1 VNHPASQPA
10 RPPLW
15 LAAAAVAAGW
25 GAVYDVGRWLIAF
38 VTFPTHED
46 VRIYYVA
53 AEAGLRYGWSTVYN
67 LSTLRALSAGF
78 AGGQT
83 NIDSSATYISPPL
96 LAWLFAPLTAVSE
109 PVAYALWAALSL
121 GALVWMWRIAAPYTG
136 AAKFAL
142 LLLALALWPVL
153 DAFYRGQPVLI
164 LLALAAGSWWLT
176 AHDRPWAA
184 GAALALA
191 TALKPQLVYLVP
203 LALLVSGR
211 YRVVLGWA
219 AACVVLAIAFAAS
232 LGESGLQSW
241 WLIFQLVESNGE
253 HAYFTLAYLFGFGVV
268 TYSLL
273 AIFAMAALAVAWK
286 RRADVDIV
294 FAAGLLGSLAVSV
307 HLHLYDYTTLVLA
320 AWLVLRTAPPLWQR
334 LWLLVGVVT
343 MQALALGFPAPQLI
357 WDAGWLA
364 ILVVSSFFGSG
375 VSGPA
380 TRPAASSAARA
391 GT

>member
-1 VNHPASQPA
+1 MNQPASQPA

-25 GAVYDVGRWLIAF
+25 GAIYDIGRWIVAYA
-38 VTFPTHED
+38 TFPAHED

-53 AEAGLRYGWSTVYN
+53 AEAGLKYGWSTIYDIP
-67 LSTLRALSAGF
+67 TLRALSAGF

-121 GALVWMWRIAAPYTG
+121 AALVSTWRIAAPHTG
-136 AAKFAL
+136 LAKFAL

-153 DAFYRGQPVLI
+153 DAFYRGQPVLV
-164 LLALAAGSWWLT
+164 LLALVAASWWLT
-176 AHDRPWAA
+176 SNDRPWAA
-184 GAALALA
+184 GIALAFA
-191 TALKPQLVYLVP
+191 TALKPQVVYLVP
-203 LALLVSGR
+203 VALLVSGR

-219 AACVVLAIAFAAS
+219 AACVVLAVAFIVS
-232 LGESGLQSW
+232 LGQSGLQTW
-241 WLIFQLVESNGE
+241 WQTVQLVESNGE
-253 HAYFTLAYLFGFGVV
+253 HAYFTLAYLFGFGIV
-268 TYSLL
+268 TYVLL
-273 AIFAMAALAVAWK
+273 AIFGIAALAVAWK
-286 RRADVDIV
+286 RRADVDMV

-307 HLHLYDYTTLVLA
+307 HLHLYDYSTLVLA
-320 AWLVLRTAPPLWQR
+320 AWLVLRTVPPLWQC

-343 MQALALGFPAPQLI
+343 MQALALGLPAPQLI

-364 ILVVSSFFGSG
+364 ILVVSNFFGSG
-375 VSGPA
+375 ASGPA
-380 TRPAASSAARA
+380 TRRAAASGAHA

>member
-1 VNHPASQPA
+1 MNHPASQPA

-25 GAVYDVGRWLIAF
+25 GAVYDIGRWIAAF
-38 VTFPTHED
+38 VTFPAHED

-53 AEAGLRYGWSTVYN
+53 AQAGLRYGWSTIYDIPTLRS
-67 LSTLRALSAGF
+67 LSTGF

-96 LAWLFAPLTAVSE
+96 LAWLFAPLTAFSE
-109 PVAYALWAALSL
+109 PVAYAVWAAVSL
-121 GALVWMWRIAAPYTG
+121 GALIWMWHITAPYSG
-136 AAKFAL
+136 LAKLAL
-142 LLLALALWPVL
+142 LLLALAMWPVL
-153 DAFYRGQPVLI
+153 DAFYRGQPVI
-164 LLALAAGSWWLT
+164 VLLALVAGAWWLAERDRPLAAGV
-176 AHDRPWAA
+176 
-184 GAALALA
+184 ALAFA
-191 TALKPQLVYLVP
+191 TALKPQVVYLVP

-219 AACVVLAIAFAAS
+219 AACVVLAIAFVVS
-232 LGESGLQSW
+232 LGQSGLQSW
-241 WLIFQLVESNGE
+241 WQTFQLVETNGE

-273 AIFAMAALAVAWK
+273 AILGIAALAVAW
-286 RRADVDIV
+286 RRRDDLEVV

-307 HLHLYDYTTLVLA
+307 HLHLYDYTTAVLA
-320 AWLVLRTAPPLWQR
+320 AWLVLRTAPPLWHR
-334 LWLLVGVVT
+334 LWLLAGVVT
-343 MQALALGFPAPQLI
+343 MQALALGLPAPQLI

-375 VSGPA
+375 ASGPA
-380 TRPAASSAARA
+380 TRPAISSDARA

>member
-1 VNHPASQPA
+1 VNHPASLSA

-25 GAVYDVGRWLIAF
+25 GAIYDIGRWIAAF
-38 VTFPTHED
+38 VTFPAHED

-53 AEAGLRYGWSTVYN
+53 AEAGLRYGWSTIYDMPTLGS
-67 LSTLRALSAGF
+67 LSTGF

-96 LAWLFAPLTAVSE
+96 LAWLFAPLTTLSE
-109 PVAYALWAALSL
+109 PAACAVWAAISL
-121 GALVWMWRIAAPYTG
+121 GALIWMWRISAPYSG
-136 AAKFAL
+136 LAKLAM
-142 LLLALALWPVL
+142 LLLALALWPAL
-153 DAFYRGQPVLI
+153 DAFYRGQPVLV
-164 LLALAAGSWWLT
+164 LLALVAASWWL
-176 AHDRPWAA
+176 AGRDRPWAA
-184 GAALALA
+184 GTALALA
-191 TALKPQLVYLVP
+191 TALKPQVVYLIP

-219 AACVVLAIAFAAS
+219 VACVVLAIGFVLS
-232 LGESGLQSW
+232 LGPSGLQSW
-241 WLIFQLVESNGE
+241 WQTFQLVETNGE
-253 HAYFTLAYLFGFGVV
+253 HAYFTLAYLFGFGPL

-273 AIFAMAALAVAWK
+273 AVLGVAALAVAWR
-286 RRADVDIV
+286 RRAELEIV

-307 HLHLYDYTTLVLA
+307 HLHLYDYSTLVLA

-334 LWLLVGVVT
+334 LFLLIGVVT
-343 MQALALGFPAPQLI
+343 MQALALGLPAPQLI
-357 WDAGWLA
+357 WDVGWLT

-375 VSGPA
+375 ASGPS
-380 TRPAASSAARA
+380 TRPAGASAVRG

>member
-1 VNHPASQPA
+1 VNHPASQSS

-25 GAVYDVGRWLIAF
+25 GAVYDIGRWIAAY
-38 VTFPTHED
+38 VTFPAHED

-53 AEAGLRYGWSTVYN
+53 AQAGLRYGWSTIYDMP
-67 LSTLRALSAGF
+67 TLRALSAGF

-109 PVAYALWAALSL
+109 PVAYALWAVLSL
-121 GALVWMWRIAAPYTG
+121 AALLLMWRIAAPYPG
-136 AAKFAL
+136 VAKFAL

-153 DAFYRGQPVLI
+153 DAFYRGQPVLV
-164 LLALAAGSWWLT
+164 LLALVAASWWLT
-176 AHDRPWAA
+176 VHDRPWAA
-184 GAALALA
+184 GFALAFA
-191 TALKPQLVYLVP
+191 TALIPQVVYLVP

-219 AACVVLAIAFAAS
+219 AACLVLALAFIVS
-232 LGESGLQSW
+232 LGQSGLQTW
-241 WLIFQLVESNGE
+241 WQTFQLVESNGE
-253 HAYFTLAYLFGFGVV
+253 HAYFTLAYLFGFGIV

-273 AIFAMAALAVAWK
+273 AILGVAALAVAWK
-286 RRADVDIV
+286 RRADVDMV

-307 HLHLYDYTTLVLA
+307 HLHLYDYSTLVLA
-320 AWLVLRTAPPLWQR
+320 ALLFLRTAPPLWQR

-343 MQALALGFPAPQLI
+343 MQALALGLPAPQLI
-357 WDAGWLA
+357 WDAAWLA
-364 ILVVSSFFGSG
+364 VLAVSSFFGSG
-375 VSGPA
+375 ASGPA
-380 TRPAASSAARA
+380 TRRATGSGARA